1 MLLINASILLFSEPP
16 GAEIGLQALTELGSQ
31 WGPKLQFDH
40 VVKSHKELKRKGMNI
55 YRLRVF
61 YEAFKGQQRIYMNF
75 FSYEVN
81 GIAFD
86 FLLLVV
92 QCRRRAS
99 SNKAIIE
106 FAHASEAQL
115 HVLNFAAFPLHCW
128 KSSQGHEP

>member
-1 MLLINASILLFSEPP
+1 MQVFSEPP

-81 GIAFD
+81 GKLHLIAINTSFCMCCC
-86 FLLLVV
+86 LSLTCL
-92 QCRRRAS
+92 
-99 SNKAIIE
+99 
-106 FAHASEAQL
+106 
-115 HVLNFAAFPLHCW
+115 
-128 KSSQGHEP
+128 